1 MKIWF
6 KNNITG
12 RYLLTEAPE
21 GYEFEYGM
29 IGSITDRQLILPVT
43 VFEEG
48 IRCLSYQVSGL
59 ESIEDLCRGKWL
71 SRELIAS
78 VMLQLGKAIETL
90 QNHLLTEQNLLIGRN
105 SIFYD
110 QVKRELRFLVHPGT
124 DSGFLDELRGLLGL
138 LVIRADREDAAAMRI
153 AADML
158 QKAEDPD
165 FCFGE
170 LPMLMDGCGNEA
182 AFREEP
188 AAAIPEDI
196 LPEDPGADSP
206 YDLYEKPVESHFREE
221 KVLFPGKTVR
231 EQKEEAGTG
240 CLKSLKDTPAV
251 KNMVLRLLISQLIML
266 TGMGVILFLRGWHA
280 VRHALPVY
288 LILCVSISLYFLV
301 DMVAE
306 KRRAMG
312 VKSL

>member
-12 RYLLTEAPE
+12 RYLLTDAPE

-29 IGSITDRQLILPVT
+29 IGSITDRQLILPMT

-48 IRCLSYQVSGL
+48 SRCLSYPVSGL
-59 ESIEDLCRGKWL
+59 ESIEDLCRNQWL
-71 SRELIAS
+71 SREMIAS
-78 VMLQLGKAIETL
+78 VMLQLGKALETL

-105 SIFYD
+105 SVFYD
-110 QVKRELRFLVHPGT
+110 QVRRELRFLVHPGT
-124 DSGFLDELRGLLGL
+124 DSDFLDELRSLLGL

-153 AADML
+153 AADLL

-170 LPMLMDGCGNEA
+170 LPMLMDGYSNEIT
-182 AFREEP
+182 FREDPDP
-188 AAAIPEDI
+188 AIAGEFLTDD
-196 LPEDPGADSP
+196 LQADSL
-206 YDLYEKPVESHFREE
+206 DGLYEKPTDPGFREDQDP
-221 KVLFPGKTVR
+221 FPGKTAKGHR
-231 EQKEEAGTG
+231 TAAGEG
-240 CLKSLKDTPAV
+240 AAKNLMENPAI

-301 DMVAE
+301 DMMAE

-312 VKSL
+312 